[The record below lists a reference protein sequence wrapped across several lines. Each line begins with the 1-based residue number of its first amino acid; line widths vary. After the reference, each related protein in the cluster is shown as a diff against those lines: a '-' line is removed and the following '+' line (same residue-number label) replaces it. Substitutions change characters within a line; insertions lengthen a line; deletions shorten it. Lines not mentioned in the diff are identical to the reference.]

1 MPTRNSSP
9 DSQSRFVE
17 MFGDLANPSIQWD
30 KIILADACKT
40 TDDIKCGPFGTQ
52 LSKDE
57 YCSSGIPVWEIPQI
71 NSEFKMNPVHF
82 LTPEKAKEL
91 NSYSLIPGDIAMSRK
106 GNVGLCAV
114 FPSEL
119 QPGII
124 HSDVLRI
131 RIDSTRL
138 NPIFLMCQFH
148 LSKYIRHQIMI
159 VSSGAI
165 MAGIN
170 VSKLK
175 NIRIHVPPILLQN
188 QFADFVQQVDKS
200 RLAGEKASKIIQNMV
215 KYKVKCNIL

>member
-1 MPTRNSSP
+1 
-9 DSQSRFVE
+9 
-17 MFGDLANPSIQWD
+17 MFGDLANPSIQW
-30 KIILADACKT
+30 KNIILIDACNT

-57 YCSSGIPVWEIPQI
+57 YCSSGVPVWEIPQI
-71 NSEFKMNPVHF
+71 NSEFKIKPVHF
-82 LTPEKAKEL
+82 VTLKKAKEL
-91 NSYSLIPGDIAMSRK
+91 DSYSLISGDIAMSRK

-114 FPSEL
+114 FPNSL
-119 QPGII
+119 PSGII

-131 RIDSTRL
+131 RVNSAKL
-138 NPIFLMCQFH
+138 NSIFLMYQFH
-148 LSKYIRHQIMI
+148 LSEYIRHQIMI

-175 NIRIHVPPILLQN
+175 KIRIHVPPISLQN

-200 RLAGEKASKIIQNMV
+200 KLAGEIYSKILQNMV
-215 KYKVKCNIL
+215 KYRVECNFF